1 MKEQAINMIDNLK
14 GFLDNIKS
22 IAAHPYSSGV
32 NVDKLVVD
40 LQSFADDLKESIEK
54 IEEAATDEIGQPDE
68 EENSK

>member
-1 MKEQAINMIDNLK
+1 MKEQAINMVDNLK

-32 NVDKLVVD
+32 NVDKLIVD

-54 IEEAATDEIGQPDE
+54 IEEATIDETGQSDN
-68 EENSK
+68 EN

>member
-22 IAAHPYSSGV
+22 ISSHPYSRGV
-32 NVDKLVVD
+32 NVDKLVAD
-40 LQSFADDLKESIEK
+40 LQTFADDLKESIEK
-54 IEEAATDEIGQPDE
+54 IEEVTTDEIGQPDE

>member
-22 IAAHPYSSGV
+22 IAAHPYSNGV
-32 NVDKLVVD
+32 NVDKLIAD
-40 LQSFADDLKESIEK
+40 LQSFADDLKESVEK
-54 IEEAATDEIGQPDE
+54 IEEATIDEIGQPDE